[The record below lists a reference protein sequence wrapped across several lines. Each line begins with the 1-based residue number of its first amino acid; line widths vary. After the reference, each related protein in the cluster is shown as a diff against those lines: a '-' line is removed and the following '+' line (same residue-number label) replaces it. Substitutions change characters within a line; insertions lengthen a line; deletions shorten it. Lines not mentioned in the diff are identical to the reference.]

1 MKLKYVDFHSL
12 SYIKVSDK
20 YQNVCIFKVLYN
32 QTLIYQGR
40 LGKSGIYE
48 KWGSK
53 YFTTEVEAAK
63 EVDLQLIKRGKSPVN
78 VLRSIR

>member
-1 MKLKYVDFHSL
+1 MKLKYIDYHSL
-12 SYIKVSDK
+12 SYLKASDK
-20 YQNVCIFKVLYN
+20 YQNVCIIKVIYN
-32 QTLIYQGR
+32 QTLVYQGR

-48 KWGSK
+48 KWYSK
-53 YFTTEVEAAK
+53 LFTTEVEAAK